1 VKNILVI
8 PVLFLQVAWERWG
21 TVSLWALF
29 VLLTLNFILHLFVV
43 IDNAWGI

>member
-1 VKNILVI
+1 VKNKLAT
-8 PVLFLQVAWERWG
+8 PVLFLQVAWEKWG
-21 TVSLWALF
+21 TVCPWALF